1 MALEKSV
8 CSHCR
13 RPFKVN
19 GTENVHS
26 IIVVEEHKQIQI
38 ISGSL
43 ETDAFHYCSD
53 KCMFERDQGS
63 VTYERYLE
71 LTAENNGGDVA
82 AGND

>member
-1 MALEKSV
+1 MALERSI

-13 RPFKVN
+13 RTFGTG
-19 GTENVHS
+19 GTENIYS

-53 KCMFERDQGS
+53 KCMFDRDQGS

-71 LTAENNGGDVA
+71 LIAEINSSGETNN
-82 AGND
+82 